1 MLYVV
6 YVYKSEMREIFD
18 KNPFILGTK
27 LNVLNYVLMRVEREV
42 QFP

>member
-1 MLYVV
+1 MSFMFTKVH
-6 YVYKSEMREIFD
+6 EMREIFD